1 MIDWRIIIDVFSLI
15 IGYNKWLAGIKSLS
29 HYLKNMN
36 VGGGGVKHILLKLLC
51 VSLLLLY

>member
-36 VGGGGVKHILLKLLC
+36 GGGVKHLLLKLLC

>member
-36 VGGGGVKHILLKLLC
+36 VGGGGLNIF
-51 VSLLLLY
+51 Y

>member
-36 VGGGGVKHILLKLLC
+36 VGGGFKHILLKLLC

>member
-1 MIDWRIIIDVFSLI
+1 MIIIDVFSLI

-36 VGGGGVKHILLKLLC
+36 VGGGGGVKHILLKLLC
-51 VSLLLLY
+51 VSLLLY